1 MVSSIPEIVAP
12 RGIERGLV
20 WTVGFSAVAHAVGII
35 AALVLP
41 AYFLTV
47 PPRIESYTVDLVAP
61 DVVGGFNTRPGG
73 GSPPPAEKAVAGTGA
88 RIPAPAPVAIPP
100 ASNVSPPAPQQPK
113 AVAPLEP
120 PAAAARP
127 VPPQPPPE
135 PAAVKVAPKAPVA
148 PPRKE
153 AVPEPAKKPAPVE
166 KSQAMPAAKAAPIE
180 KLPLPKPAPAAAK
193 AVAKPVP
200 PAPPPAAAKVP
211 PKPASKPAPPA
222 VAKAVPA
229 AKPAPA
235 EKAAAPVPPL
245 DAESKLAAERNKAI
259 AAAVQR
265 RAAAPGAPAETSNAI
280 DQRIAAAVQRRATAV
295 GAGSGQA
302 APSSGGPVS
311 SGPGVGAGGKQAD
324 LQYVL
329 YHGRMLER
337 IKKAWAWAGADPS
350 LRVVLRFNINPDGA
364 IRNVRTIEPSGDA
377 SYDAS
382 AERAVHAASPLD
394 PVPERLHEDFAVI
407 ELMFQP
413 SDLEP

>member
-1 MVSSIPEIVAP
+1 MASSIPGIVEP

-61 DVVGGFNTRPGG
+61 DVVGGVNTRPGG
-73 GSPPPAEKAVAGTGA
+73 GSPPPAPKAAAGTVA
-88 RIPAPAPVAIPP
+88 KIPVSAQVAIPP
-100 ASNVSPPAPQQPK
+100 ASNVPPPAPEQPK

-120 PAAAARP
+120 PAAAAKP
-127 VPPQPPPE
+127 VPPKPPPE
-135 PAAVKVAPKAPVA
+135 PAAVKVAPKAPKAPVA

-153 AVPEPAKKPAPVE
+153 SVPEGAKKPALAE
-166 KSQAMPAAKAAPIE
+166 KAPAKPAVKAAPVE
-180 KLPLPKPAPAAAK
+180 EPPVPKPAPAAAK
-193 AVAKPVP
+193 AVTKQVP
-200 PAPPPAAAKVP
+200 PAPPLV
-211 PKPASKPAPPA
+211 
-222 VAKAVPA
+222 
-229 AKPAPA
+229 
-235 EKAAAPVPPL
+235 AAPVPPV

-265 RAAAPGAPAETSNAI
+265 RAAGPGAPAETSNAI

-311 SGPGVGAGGKQAD
+311 SGPGFGAGGKQAD

-329 YHGRMLER
+329 YQGRMLER

-350 LRVVLRFNINPDGA
+350 LRVVVRFNINPDGE

-407 ELMFQP
+407 ELTFQP